1 MDRRKARRT
10 KIGGAF
16 APRLVEMLESPAYR
30 ALSLSGH
37 RVLARVEIELGH
49 HGGTDNGRLPVTF
62 EHFLQYGINRAAIS
76 PAIREC
82 IALGFLT
89 YEKGAAG
96 NAEFRR
102 PNLFGLTYRHTARF
116 DPTDDWRA
124 IKTNT
129 DAAAIADTARAAKAG
144 GRKKQKASAGKQT
157 VSVSETSTETPPSP
171 VLETST
177 TVPVLE
183 TSTTSIS
190 REGADTPKSTVPPT
204 IPKSR
209 RATGLR
215 PVPVA
220 GGDDLRASLER
231 VIARSR
237 QTAAGGRT

>member
-49 HGGTDNGRLPVTF
+49 HGGTDNGRLPVTYQ
-62 EHFLQYGINRAAIS
+62 HFIDYGIHIAAIG

-124 IKTNT
+124 IKTDA
-129 DAAAIADTARAAKAG
+129 DAAAVADAARKAKQG
-144 GRKKQKASAGKQT
+144 VKKQKATAGKR
-157 VSVSETSTETPPSP
+157 SVSMPVSGSENHPSP
-171 VLETST
+171 LPVSSS
-177 TVPVLE
+177 TVPLPV
-183 TSTTSIS
+183 SDSTSIS
-190 REGADTPKSTVPPT
+190 RGGVPDTQALRESLGRVAAYGKA
-204 IPKSR
+204 R
-209 RATGLR
+209 R
-215 PVPVA
+215 
-220 GGDDLRASLER
+220 
-231 VIARSR
+231 
-237 QTAAGGRT
+237 

>member
-1 MDRRKARRT
+1 MDRRKPRRT

-37 RVLARVEIELGH
+37 RVLARVEIELAH

-62 EHFLQYGINRAAIS
+62 EHFLQYGINRAAIG

-82 IALGFLT
+82 VALGFLT

-102 PNLFGLTYRHTARF
+102 PNLFGLTYRHTTRSE
-116 DPTDDWRA
+116 PTDDWRA
-124 IKTNT
+124 IKT
-129 DAAAIADTARAAKAG
+129 DAEAAAIADAARKAKQG
-144 GRKKQKASAGKQT
+144 VKKQKASAGKQT
-157 VSVSETSTETPPSP
+157 VSVSETSTEKRPLP

-190 REGADTPKSTVPPT
+190 RGGVPDTQALRESLGRVAAY
-204 IPKSR
+204 SR
-209 RATGLR
+209 ARRLR
-215 PVPVA
+215 SGSPRKESP
-220 GGDDLRASLER
+220 
-231 VIARSR
+231 
-237 QTAAGGRT
+237 